1 MRSTTPDEHTT
12 PTPAPAGA
20 PRRGIALMLVVVTL
34 GMATV
39 LTTSFVMSRENTPQ
53 IATAAQDRVRTE
65 WSARS
70 AANLVQAVME
80 THAAWKP
87 AANAGALIKGMSW
100 NGAVVA
106 VAVTDLEGGTVEEE
120 ETNILMTVSA
130 VAGGV
135 ETVVQRVMIERETG
149 TYEEALDPQL
159 NEFGVFAIQRVEMD
173 ASAKIGLWPLSPSVR
188 AGEQGKLGVG
198 FDSAS
203 GLSIPNN
210 SMPYS
215 SSVYTPPGSN
225 LSLEAALSGQ
235 SITASELPVH
245 VWTTAVERPA
255 SMTGL
260 PDAPGSRFLGLPV
273 DVDVYSDGPVASGH
287 YPRRLRIQNADVEFD
302 AAGGPISVEGEDGS
316 GDSLR
321 IENSVVR
328 VKGDVEMMVLD
339 DLEIQDS
346 AIILEQDATLTVY
359 VGADVDIS
367 DSIINTEEALYAN
380 GSRSKDDIA
389 AWSDPRRVR
398 FLQLIESMPEE
409 DDDEIEFQV
418 RDRSLVVGSLHAPM
432 SRTIIDN
439 DSAVLGRLTSKNLLM
454 ESGARLLLDPVFDNK
469 MGLTEP
475 ETCSLYDEHGDPVA
489 GLADAL
495 AATTETEGAAAA
507 KARLLASLPPLA
519 IPSTDP
525 DESGATPR
533 DGASVTVTRDWP
545 VTVRVQEK
553 DESQPVLFAAPKD
566 ETIAT
571 DLGRTVKE
579 VHDVTKGNVAAV
591 KSIPQDVLDTL
602 GDVLSP
608 G

>member
-1 MRSTTPDEHTT
+1 MRSTTHDEHTT
-12 PTPAPAGA
+12 PRPAPAGA
-20 PRRGIALMLVVVTL
+20 RRGIALMLVVVTL

-53 IATAAQDRVRTE
+53 IATAAQDRVRAE

-70 AANLVQAVME
+70 AADLVQAVME
-80 THAAWKP
+80 THAEWKP

-100 NGAVVA
+100 NGAVVS
-106 VAVTDLEGGTVEEE
+106 VAITDLEGGTVEDD
-120 ETNILMTVSA
+120 ETSVLMTVTAS
-130 VAGGV
+130 AGGV

-149 TYEEALDPQL
+149 TYEQALDPQL
-159 NEFGVFAIQRVEMD
+159 SEFGVFAIQRVELD

-188 AGEQGKLGVG
+188 AGEKGKLGVG
-198 FDSAS
+198 FDSAA
-203 GLSIPNN
+203 GLSVPSD
-210 SMPYS
+210 SMPYNG
-215 SSVYTPPGSN
+215 SVYTPPGSG

-235 SITASELPVH
+235 NVTANELPVR
-245 VWTTAVERPA
+245 VWTTALERPA
-255 SMTGL
+255 SMSGL
-260 PDAPGSRFLGLPV
+260 PDAPGSRFLGMPI
-273 DVDVYSDGPVASGH
+273 DVDIYSDGPVASG
-287 YPRRLRIQNADVEFD
+287 YYGRRLRIQNANVEFD
-302 AAGGPISVEGEDGS
+302 AAGGPISVEGEPGP

-328 VKGDVEMMVLD
+328 IKGDVEIMVMD
-339 DLEIQDS
+339 DLEIKDS
-346 AIILEQDATLTVY
+346 AIILEDGATLTVY
-359 VGADVDIS
+359 VGEDVDID
-367 DSIINTEEALYAN
+367 DSIINTEETLLSES
-380 GSRSKDDIA
+380 SRRSDDIA

-398 FLQLIESMPEE
+398 FLQLNEAAPEDE
-409 DDDEIEFQV
+409 DDEVVFRV
-418 RDRSLVVGSLHAPM
+418 HNRSLIVGSVHAPM
-432 SRTIIDN
+432 SHTLIEN
-439 DSAVLGRLTSKNLLM
+439 DSAVLGRLTSRQLEMKSN
-454 ESGARLLLDPVFDNK
+454 ARLLLDPAFDNK

-475 ETCSLYDEHGDPVA
+475 GTSPLYDENGDPVA

-525 DESGATPR
+525 DEGGATPR

-545 VTVRVQEK
+545 VMVRAQEK
-553 DESQPVLFAAPKD
+553 DESRPVLFAAPQN

-571 DLGRTVKE
+571 DMGRTVKG
-579 VHDVTKGNVAAV
+579 VHDVAKGAGAAA

-602 GDVLSP
+602 ADVLGP